1 MSPATFKL
9 NTGADIPA
17 IGIGASPAKV
27 PEGKDTA
34 RWLVTALKAGYRH
47 IDTANI
53 YGTEAAVAEAIESS
67 GVPREEIF
75 ITTKLNWTKHHCIQ
89 DAIEESL
96 NNLKTTYIDLVS
108 HASLHQGAVD
118 DGAMKYLLHW
128 PQCADSEDGSDF
140 PKNPDGTY
148 KLTTRYHFADSW
160 KQLELAYH
168 RGTCRAIGV
177 SNFSIKTLE
186 ELSLTAEVT
195 PAINQVEMHPYL
207 AQNELLSYCKGKGIM
222 IAAYTPGGRNVVRSD
237 PEIAQIAT
245 RYDATPTQVILAW
258 HAARGTV
265 ALPKSINETRQR
277 ENLLVPDLQ
286 DKDVERITALDRNE
300 RVSNAADS
308 HGQVYGW
315 SFEQLG
321 W

>member
-1 MSPATFKL
+1 MPPTTFKL
-9 NTGADIPA
+9 NTGADIPF

-53 YGTEAAVAEAIESS
+53 YGTETAVAEAIESS

-96 NNLKTTYIDLVS
+96 NNLKTTYIDL
-108 HASLHQGAVD
+108 
-118 DGAMKYLLHW
+118 YLLHW

-148 KLTTRYHFADSW
+148 KLSNRYNFADSW
-160 KQLELAYH
+160 KQLEIAYH

-186 ELSLTAEVT
+186 ELLLTAEVT
-195 PAINQVEMHPYL
+195 PAVNQVEMHPYL
-207 AQNELLSYCKGKGIM
+207 AQNELLAYCKEKGITV
-222 IAAYTPGGRNVVRSD
+222 AAYTPGGRNVVRSD

-265 ALPKSINETRQR
+265 VLPKSINETRQR

-286 DKDVERITALDRNE
+286 DEDSKRIDALDRNQ
-300 RVSNAADS
+300 RVSNTADS
-308 HGQVYGW
+308 YGQVYGW
-315 SFEQLG
+315 TYEQLG